1 MKTET
6 ERMILTDLIITLRPY
21 QWYKNLLLFL
31 GVAFSGVVMPWED
44 YAISGLG
51 FVIFCLMSGCVYILN
66 DVVDK
71 KKDADHPIKGKRPV
85 ASGSL
90 SVPVAV
96 GVMIV
101 LLIASG
107 LTSYFFINTQ
117 FLLMIVLYFGLMVV
131 YSFLLKFLVIA
142 DVLTIAVG
150 FTTRAVAGV
159 VVIGAQMSP
168 WIVVCAMLLALF
180 MAFAK
185 RRAEML
191 VLKKKA
197 EGYRNVY
204 KFYTV
209 NMLEHLISAMLAA
222 TIMVYTLYCSQVHS
236 AFMMI
241 TIPFVIYGVVK
252 YFQLVMK
259 EDMGA
264 EPEKILMRPSIIM
277 ATLLW
282 IFAVEMVVFGWVE
295 ELYFWLGFG

>member
-1 MKTET
+1 
-6 ERMILTDLIITLRPY
+6 MIVTDTILTLRPY

-31 GVAFSGVVMPWED
+31 GVAFSGAIMPWED
-44 YAISGLG
+44 YTISALG
-51 FVIFCLMSGCVYILN
+51 FIIFCLMSGCVYILN

-85 ASGSL
+85 ASGNL
-90 SVPVAV
+90 PVPVAV

-107 LTSYFFINTQ
+107 LASYFLINTQ
-117 FLLMIVLYFGLMVV
+117 FLLVIVLYFGLMVV
-131 YSFLLKFLVIA
+131 YTFLLKYLVIA

-159 VVIGAQMSP
+159 VVIEAQMSP

-222 TIMVYTLYCSQVHS
+222 TIMVYALYCSQVHS

-241 TIPFVIYGVVK
+241 TIPFVIYGIVK

-277 ATLLW
+277 AILLW

>member
-1 MKTET
+1 
-6 ERMILTDLIITLRPY
+6 MIVSDIIVTLRPY

-31 GVAFSGVVMPWED
+31 GVAFSGTIMPYED
-44 YAISGLG
+44 YALSALG
-51 FVIFCLMSGCVYILN
+51 FVIFCFMSGCVYILN

-71 KKDADHPIKGKRPV
+71 KKDKDHPIKGTRPV
-85 ASGSL
+85 ASGKL

-96 GVMIV
+96 GVMLV
-101 LLIASG
+101 LLAASG
-107 LTSYFFINTQ
+107 LISYFVINLQ
-117 FLLMIVLYFGLMVV
+117 FLMMIGLYFGLMVV
-131 YSFLLKFLVIA
+131 YSFMLKYLVIA

-150 FTTRAVAGV
+150 FTVRAVAGV
-159 VVIGAQMSP
+159 VVIGAMMSP

-185 RRAEML
+185 RRAEMKM
-191 VLKKKA
+191 LKKKA

-222 TIMVYTLYCSQVHS
+222 TIMVYALYCSQVHS

-241 TIPFVIYGVVK
+241 TIPFVIYGIVK

-264 EPEKILMRPSIIM
+264 EPEKILMRPSIIL
-277 ATLLW
+277 AILLW
-282 IFAVEMVVFGWVE
+282 IFSVEIVVFGWVR
-295 ELYFWLGFG
+295 ELYFMLGFG